1 MHERAAWPSGSDPG
15 RETGS
20 QAGHPMAPPDDSQ
33 LGYSP
38 VPMAW
43 LVSPELQVVG
53 SWRPGVAQRVYSE
66 LPALRVLRATRE
78 LKAKH
83 RWGQD
88 LPPAS
93 RMDSPGAGQQAAAVH
108 SAAPETRVMLDEM
121 DPEPG
126 RARGPEAGGSG
137 AALPSEAVRGPAP
150 AGGARL
156 EAVRQV
162 PALVAVAGPRQQRP
176 GSVPTVPTHSHV
188 GLRTPRCTRR
198 IGPALRPRA
207 P

>member
-1 MHERAAWPSGSDPG
+1 MSARASRLAF
-15 RETGS
+15 R
-20 QAGHPMAPPDDSQ
+20 
-33 LGYSP
+33 
-38 VPMAW
+38 
-43 LVSPELQVVG
+43 VG
-53 SWRPGVAQRVYSE
+53 SWERNGFAGRAPDGAAGRLAAGILAGADGLAGVTGAAGGGVVAAGR
-66 LPALRVLRATRE
+66 
-78 LKAKH
+78 
-83 RWGQD
+83 G
-88 LPPAS
+88 
-93 RMDSPGAGQQAAAVH
+93 PGAGQQAAAVH